1 MIFESFKSVALLLL
15 MAIPGFI
22 IAKTHLVVK
31 EQAVTFLSVFLLY
44 VCQPFVTFNAF
55 LKQDFDLNVLFNM
68 LKIFLFIA
76 FFIIIIA
83 LIGKLLTKFIFKK
96 ATIEDKRSIS
106 YAGAFG
112 NMGYMAIPFL
122 QLLFPGNSL
131 VILYAASAITAFN
144 LVSWSFGI
152 YLLSGD
158 KRNMNIKKAIFNPA
172 TISLLATLPFYI
184 LNINFVKYPLPG
196 LQNLINL
203 FATMMGPLAMI
214 LVGLEM
220 SDISLKEL
228 VSDPKVYFSSFI
240 KLCISPVLAFA
251 LISILSYFLDFTQIT
266 VNIITA
272 AAVPSANNL
281 LMFSNKLGRSA
292 KTPTKM
298 VVISTILSILTIPIA
313 LNVFT

>member
-1 MIFESFKSVALLLL
+1 
-15 MAIPGFI
+15 
-22 IAKTHLVVK
+22 
-31 EQAVTFLSVFLLY
+31 
-44 VCQPFVTFNAF
+44 
-55 LKQDFDLNVLFNM
+55 
-68 LKIFLFIA
+68 
-76 FFIIIIA
+76 
-83 LIGKLLTKFIFKK
+83 
-96 ATIEDKRSIS
+96 
-106 YAGAFG
+106 
-112 NMGYMAIPFL
+112 
-122 QLLFPGNSL
+122 
-131 VILYAASAITAFN
+131 
-144 LVSWSFGI
+144 
-152 YLLSGD
+152 
-158 KRNMNIKKAIFNPA
+158 
-172 TISLLATLPFYI
+172 
-184 LNINFVKYPLPG
+184 
-196 LQNLINL
+196 
-203 FATMMGPLAMI
+203 MMGPLAMI